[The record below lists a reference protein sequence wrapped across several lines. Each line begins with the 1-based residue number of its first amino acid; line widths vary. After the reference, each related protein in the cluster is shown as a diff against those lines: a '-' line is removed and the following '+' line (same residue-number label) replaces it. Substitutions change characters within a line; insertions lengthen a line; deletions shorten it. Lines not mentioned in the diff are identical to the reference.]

1 MFTPEIVM
9 KNVVVEGGGKRV
21 EVSNPHI
28 ASEQE
33 GSFSSENYEF
43 YKITINFSVIDQY
56 NDSGR
61 GSWIENQDI
70 KKYIKFSINYFTSST
85 FVVRNTV
92 ELTNFLG
99 EVNIDNYL
107 VIDSMGGRRYEYPMS
122 YTITDIPV
130 TIQRL
135 PVSISA
141 YFDFK
146 QYVRDQGLSDFYI
159 VNEFSDPRHFTII
172 NSGEILNVSNI
183 TNNEQEVIGSLE
195 IINNVIIEDI
205 EKLQINLSFVDSF
218 EKNIVSIIETDTNK
232 NKDISVYV
240 TDLFISKNEDNTHSF
255 LFGIDK
261 KKIIQTKTQLG
272 NYITAV
278 SNEPQLQTTI
288 NDNIIINK
296 IYVTKRQVK
305 KVKSFSKLGN
315 KDNDYTAYDDTPNVL
330 FILDGS
336 NKTRISNN
344 SAYDFY
350 SFTDTSISNDNS
362 MFQYTLTIQ
371 LQDSFKESL
380 VALQATLSNNITT
393 LEQYYNQIS
402 IPFVNSKIIE
412 NRNPHIDSSSE
423 SFGITNI
430 FGYYD
435 IQTNTFKNNAVSLVP
450 SNLLEIVTN
459 FSVLYFFISAIN
471 KSVLDTAF
479 VYLNSTKLISSL
491 QKSLSVSTSSL
502 YTIKKTIEIMKNF
515 ASTVERILD
524 IQLVDIQ
531 PEREGSQTIK
541 IGTNATEII
550 DLTYVFNNVVEN
562 TYYNN
567 FKENKI
573 LIVES
578 SQEVNNFPIVTTSK
592 LALLLRDTESY
603 FPMVGE
609 KHKFFGENT
618 FINTLTGIDTKSS
631 RLLITYLNNLMSYL
645 QEKDLNIKNNN
656 TDEASN
662 KIVFA
667 NTVKYLDYKTLIG
680 DLLSQNGVEIL
691 SFKQDLLLQE
701 KLRSSPNV
709 LYTARDPLAYSSTT
723 PIDYPLSSN
732 NFFNSSQQ
740 DNSSRDE
747 SVTRLLNYILF
758 KLNFGNKVVSRV
770 VEPRRVELAG
780 EKFAK
785 LDNEAVSGLI
795 NKFIPNYNIQYLNN
809 FGENIKDYTW
819 TNFNNITFSIFP
831 LRTNLLCRLKPIT
844 SNDQAIE
851 LKNVIDKLQVP
862 YMYFILVKDNN
873 EYNNETP
880 SVIIPLI
887 NTTALTLSASVLSQG
902 RFTSNQTQRFE
913 PNRSRRI
920 KKIRTK

>member
-1 MFTPEIVM
+1 MFAPEIVI
-9 KNVVVEGGGKRV
+9 KNAVIEGGGKRV

-33 GSFSSENYEF
+33 GSISTDSGLY
-43 YKITINFSVIDQY
+43 TVTLNFSVIDQY
-56 NDSGR
+56 NDSGL
-61 GSWIENQDI
+61 GSWIESEDVR
-70 KKYIKFSINYFTSST
+70 KYIKFLIKFNPVQNPIEFEPL
-85 FVVRNTV
+85 FENE
-92 ELTNFLG
+92 ELVSLPDYIKNIDIQNFLVTNSNG
-99 EVNIDNYL
+99 TRQYQYPIV
-107 VIDSMGGRRYEYPMS
+107 YE
-122 YTITDIPV
+122 
-130 TIQRL
+130 L
-135 PVSISA
+135 PAFSKTVLNQKIELYS
-141 YFDFK
+141 YFDLK
-146 QYVRDQGLSDFYI
+146 QYVLDQGLSNSGI
-159 VNEFSDPRHFTII
+159 LNEFGATVQTIQVI
-172 NSGEILNVSNI
+172 QNGEILNSPN
-183 TNNEQEVIGSLE
+183 

-380 VALQATLSNNITT
+380 VALQTTLSNNITI

-402 IPFVNSKIIE
+402 IPFINSKTID

-435 IQTNTFKNNAVSLVP
+435 IQTNIFKNNAVSLVP

-471 KSVLDTAF
+471 KSVLDTTF

-524 IQLVDIQ
+524 IQLVDVQ

-691 SFKQDLLLQE
+691 SFKQDLLQE
-701 KLRSSPNV
+701 KLTSSPNEV
-709 LYTARDPLAYSSTT
+709 YTARDPLAYSPTT
-723 PIDYPLSSN
+723 PRDYPLSSN
-732 NFFNSSQQ
+732 NLFNSSQQ
-740 DNSSRDE
+740 DNSLRDE
-747 SVTRLLNYILF
+747 SVTRLLNYILS
-758 KLNFGNKVVSRV
+758 KLNLGNNVVSRDV
-770 VEPRRVELAG
+770 GPLRVEPAG

-785 LDNEAVSGLI
+785 LDNEAASDLI

-831 LRTNLLCRLKPIT
+831 LRTSLLCRLKPIT
-844 SNDQAIE
+844 SNDQIIE

-862 YMYFILVKDNN
+862 YMYFILVKDSN
-873 EYNNETP
+873 EYNNQTP

-887 NTTALTLSASVLSQG
+887 NTTRLTLSASVLSQG

-920 KKIRTK
+920 IKIRTK

>member
-1 MFTPEIVM
+1 MFAPEIVI
-9 KNVVVEGGGKRV
+9 KNVVVENDRDNFDSYV
-21 EVSNPHI
+21 
-28 ASEQE
+28 
-33 GSFSSENYEF
+33 
-43 YKITINFSVIDQY
+43 ITLNFSVIDQY
-56 NDSGR
+56 NDSGL
-61 GSWIENQDI
+61 GSWIENQDVR
-70 KKYIKFSINYFTSST
+70 KYIIYTTIWNSTNIENKSLPDLINTD
-85 FVVRNTV
+85 
-92 ELTNFLG
+92 
-99 EVNIDNYL
+99 IQNYL
-107 VIDSMGGRRYEYPMS
+107 VSDSNGNRRYEYPVS
-122 YTITDIPV
+122 HKISNISKSINNV
-130 TIQRL
+130 TIQITPSFDL
-135 PVSISA
+135 QKYIS
-141 YFDFK
+141 DK
-146 QYVRDQGLSDFYI
+146 GLS
-159 VNEFSDPRHFTII
+159 
-172 NSGEILNVSNI
+172 NSGILNEYGDTYSMQIIKNSQILNSSDVTIFRNGQQEIVS
-183 TNNEQEVIGSLE
+183 SLT

-278 SNEPQLQTTI
+278 SNVPQLQTTI

-315 KDNDYTAYDDTPNVL
+315 KDNDYTAYDDTPNIL
-330 FILDGS
+330 FILDDS
-336 NKTRISNN
+336 NKTNISNN
-344 SAYDFY
+344 PSYDFY

-380 VALQATLSNNITT
+380 VALQTTLSNNITI

-402 IPFVNSKIIE
+402 IPAS
-412 NRNPHIDSSSE
+412 RN
-423 SFGITNI
+423 

-435 IQTNTFKNNAVSLVP
+435 IQTNTFKNNAQSLVP

-471 KSVLDTAF
+471 KSDLDTAF

-515 ASTVERILD
+515 ASTVERVLD
-524 IQLVDIQ
+524 IQLVDVE

-573 LIVES
+573 LILEP
-578 SQEVNNFPIVTTSK
+578 SQEVNNFPIITTSK
-592 LALLLRDTESY
+592 LASLNRFGPLTEDYSPLLAGNIL
-603 FPMVGE
+603 
-609 KHKFFGENT
+609 FGENT
-618 FINTLTGIDTKSS
+618 LIGSIIGIDTKES

-645 QEKDLNIKNNN
+645 QEKDFNIQSNN
-656 TDEASN
+656 TDETNN

-667 NTVKYLDYKTLIG
+667 NTVKYLKYKTLIG

-691 SFKQDLLLQE
+691 SFKQDLLQE
-701 KLRSSPNV
+701 KLTSSPNEV
-709 LYTARDPLAYSSTT
+709 YTARDPLAYAATA
-723 PIDYPLSSN
+723 PRDYPILSN
-732 NFFNSSQQ
+732 NNLFNSSQQ
-740 DNSSRDE
+740 DNSLRDQ
-747 SVTRLLNYILF
+747 SVTRLLNYILS
-758 KLNFGNKVVSRV
+758 KLNFSNNDS
-770 VEPRRVELAG
+770 
-780 EKFAK
+780 FAK
-785 LDNEAVSGLI
+785 LDNEEVNTLI
-795 NKFIPNYNIQYLNN
+795 DKFIPKYNIQYLDT
-809 FGENIKDYTW
+809 FGENIKDYNW
-819 TNFNNITFSIFP
+819 TNFNVITFSTFP
-831 LRTNLLCRLKPIT
+831 LRTNLLCRLKPIYENET
-844 SNDQAIE
+844 LE
-851 LKNVIDKLQVP
+851 LKNVIDNLQVP
-862 YMYFILVKDNN
+862 YMYFILVKDSN
-873 EYNNETP
+873 EYNTQNV
-880 SVIIPLI
+880 SVAPVPANVRGLTI
-887 NTTALTLSASVLSQG
+887 NNSILSQAILTNNQVQPNDASQENLSIVSPF
-902 RFTSNQTQRFE
+902 RNIEVSNNINLPRSQQVSS
-913 PNRSRRI
+913 NRDI
-920 KKIRTK
+920 LNQPKLRTR